1 MALLPL
7 FFLALLSWAP
17 VESLG
22 HKALYV
28 LGDSL
33 ADVGNNNYLSTLLK
47 ANFPYNG
54 VDFAGGKATGRFSN
68 GKNAADFLGPP
79 RCLFIFSLSLPPS
92 HSVFNG
98 CHVGNL
104 SAEKLGFASPP
115 PYLAITSTTNKSY
128 AFFQGVNFASGGA
141 GILDSTNKGKCLSF
155 NKQIVYFSKAY
166 KAMVGQ
172 AGSCQTQEHLA
183 KSVFAIF
190 IGSNDIFGHL
200 QESKASP
207 QQFVTSL
214 TSTFRKQLTR
224 MYKLGARKF
233 VVVGT
238 GALGCCPSLRSQNRS
253 GDCNVWA
260 NSVSDLYNQAAA
272 SLLREM
278 KTQLGDMNY
287 SFFNTYLAFLELI
300 LRPEKYGFTEVKAAC
315 CGLGDL
321 NAEVA
326 CTPFSSHCRN
336 RKDHVFWDYYHP
348 TEATV
353 KLLVAE
359 MVDGTAPLVYPVNAK
374 RLSAL

>member
-17 VESLG
+17 AESLG

-79 RCLFIFSLSLPPS
+79 CCLFIFSLSLPPS

-141 GILDSTNKGKCLSF
+141 GILDSTNK
-155 NKQIVYFSKAY
+155 
-166 KAMVGQ
+166 
-172 AGSCQTQEHLA
+172 
-183 KSVFAIF
+183 
-190 IGSNDIFGHL
+190 
-200 QESKASP
+200 
-207 QQFVTSL
+207 
-214 TSTFRKQLTR
+214 R

-287 SFFNTYLAFLELI
+287 SFFNTYLAFLEFI

-321 NAEVA
+321 NAKMA